1 MLGASR
7 AFAAALDGSTSD
19 AWPWV
24 QLLVAF
30 SVLSLAAGTL
40 AFGPLLEES

>member
-1 MLGASR
+1 MLGAHAGVRGR
-7 AFAAALDGSTSD
+7 ARGSTSE
-19 AWPWV
+19 AWQWV

-30 SVLSLAAGTL
+30 SVLAVAAGTM